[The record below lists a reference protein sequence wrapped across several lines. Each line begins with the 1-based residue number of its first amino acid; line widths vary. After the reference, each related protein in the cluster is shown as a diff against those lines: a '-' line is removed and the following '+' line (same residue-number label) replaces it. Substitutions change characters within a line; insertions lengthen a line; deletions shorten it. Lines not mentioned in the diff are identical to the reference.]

1 MNYYELL
8 DIDRDAD
15 AVAIKRAYFA
25 AVKTR
30 SPDSDPEGFK
40 AIRAA
45 YETLRDEKKRGEY
58 DAYFVADDGGEIAAD
73 MRDKLLA
80 ARAMM
85 RENKFKQAMEF
96 LTGLSGE
103 NPDSVE
109 AKRLLAEAL
118 WNMKKSGLAEK
129 LCVELLE
136 RNPSDCDTLVL
147 RGEIA
152 ASRGHTTKADDYF
165 KAALDIDPRRTKSW
179 IAYMRFSL
187 NHYTWQAPEILRR
200 AMEHDP
206 DMFRDDY
213 VLYLAGESPFVALRD
228 LGLYDGDNKECEEFL
243 PFLDKFAEFFIGDK
257 APSKDTYERIMK
269 LLPGL
274 VKKAVF
280 ASFVE
285 RIMPTLEN
293 SRHQEPDDK
302 DEFKCMRVSL
312 ALNDLRAD
320 KRVHEVLVDLT
331 ECFLSGEDEKDEKD
345 RLSMECYIVSH
356 LSELRPAIK
365 ALKNDHPDYFK
376 LNQAFYFDALNDKK
390 TEYLEDKYAAI
401 YKKHFKPAI
410 RLKGYME
417 GEEDDDFDD
426 FDDGTPFVRES
437 PKIGRNVP
445 CPCGSG
451 KKYKKCCGK

>member
-8 DIDRDAD
+8 DIDRGAD

-40 AIRAA
+40 AIRMA
-45 YETLRDEKKRGEY
+45 YETLSDEKKRGEY
-58 DAYFVADDGGEIAAD
+58 DAYFLADDGGEIAAD
-73 MRDKLLA
+73 MRDGLLA

-85 RENKFKQAMEF
+85 RENKFKQSMEF

-109 AKRLLAEAL
+109 AKRLLADSL
-118 WNMKKSGLAEK
+118 WRMKKSGLAEK
-129 LCVELLE
+129 ICVELLE
-136 RNPSDCDTLVL
+136 KNPRDCDTLVL

-152 ASRGHTTKADDYF
+152 ASRGHTTKADEYF
-165 KAALDIDPRRTKSW
+165 TAAVDIDPRRAKSW
-179 IAYMRFSL
+179 IAYMRFSSE
-187 NHYTWQAPEILRR
+187 HYTWRTFDILCR

-213 VLYLAGESPFVALRD
+213 VLYLSAESPFAALRD
-228 LGLYDGDNKECEEFL
+228 FGLYNDAKEREEFL
-243 PFLDKFAEFFIGDK
+243 PFLDKFAEFFINDK
-257 APSKDTYERIMK
+257 APSKNTYERIMRM
-269 LLPGL
+269 LPGL

-280 ASFVE
+280 APFVE

-293 SRHQEPDDK
+293 SRHHEPDDK
-302 DEFKCMRVSL
+302 EGFKRMRISL

-320 KRVHEVLVDLT
+320 KRVHDVLVDLT
-331 ECFLSGEDEKDEKD
+331 WSFLSGEDEKDEKY

-356 LSELRPAIK
+356 LPELRPAIK
-365 ALKNDHPDYFK
+365 ALKNDHPEYFK
-376 LNQAFYFDALNDKK
+376 LNQAFYVDALNEKK

-401 YKKHFKPAI
+401 YKKHFKP

-426 FDDGTPFVRES
+426 EDDGMPFVRES